1 MSIDEI
7 IIKNCD
13 FHLHLLSNFIIL
25 TFVLE
30 SGAQNRKSSSFQLPR
45 PSIPPGCP
53 AFMANIYIYTIHNSL
68 LTIRICSIFKII
80 YI

>member
-30 SGAQNRKSSSFQLPR
+30 SGAQNRKSSSFHLVHPFQVAQHLWP
-45 PSIPPGCP
+45 
-53 AFMANIYIYTIHNSL
+53 IYIYIQYTIL
-68 LTIRICSIFKII
+68 F
-80 YI
+80 